1 MKKLHQLT
9 GMPKKFI
16 VIIIAIYTSIL
27 FSCDKDKVAYTV
39 PPNCPDT
46 VSFTN
51 EVLPII
57 QNNCS
62 GCHSAGNGTA
72 YTLTNH
78 GNIAASADAII
89 GSMKGNGYQLMPK
102 GGPALPDSLIQKVE
116 CWIFQGK
123 LNN

>member
-1 MKKLHQLT
+1 MTLRLNLKL
-9 GMPKKFI
+9 
-16 VIIIAIYTSIL
+16 SIL
-27 FSCDKDKVAYTV
+27 PCFLAFLLVSCSKDKVSVST

-46 VSFTN
+46 VSFNN

-62 GCHSAGNGTA
+62 GCHSAGNGTG
-72 YTLTNH
+72 YIFTNH
-78 GNIAASADAII
+78 GNIAASADAIL
-89 GSMKGNGYQLMPK
+89 GSMRGNGYQLMPE

>member
-1 MKKLHQLT
+1 MILKL
-9 GMPKKFI
+9 KFKLSVL
-16 VIIIAIYTSIL
+16 VIFMVFL
-27 FSCDKDKVAYTV
+27 FSSCSKDKVFVST

-72 YTLTNH
+72 YTFTNH

-89 GSMKGNGYQLMPK
+89 GSMKGNGYQLMPQ
-102 GGPALPDSLIQKVE
+102 GGPALADTLIQKVE